1 MINKLRVLK
10 MIIYTIIINS
20 IHFKPSDFVRFQ
32 SNIPISTY
40 SKLYSSSTLVI
51 KIKRVIPL
59 AKL

>member
-1 MINKLRVLK
+1 

-32 SNIPISTY
+32 SNIHLPISTY
-40 SKLYSSSTLVI
+40 SKLYSSSKLVI